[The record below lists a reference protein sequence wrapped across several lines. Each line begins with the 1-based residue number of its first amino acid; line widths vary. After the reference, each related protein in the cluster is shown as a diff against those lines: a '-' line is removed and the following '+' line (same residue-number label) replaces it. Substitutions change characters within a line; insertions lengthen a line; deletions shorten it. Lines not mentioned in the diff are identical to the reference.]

1 MKKLICLGLSVIVAF
16 SLLTGCKSS
25 KESTN
30 QTTTTASTTTKK
42 YDEIDTTIKSF
53 FKAFEKG
60 DFDKMKEFCTEN
72 GKTQFNKYG
81 YLGMNK
87 AALNYL
93 DNKYRESEKTGKVGV
108 CFRLKVIEC
117 NDVQKGIY
125 KKGDTIG
132 YCAIMKKEDN
142 NKWLIDS
149 ITTDLSAIN
158 D

>member
-42 YDEIDTTIKSF
+42 YDEIDSTIKRF
-53 FKAFEKG
+53 FIGFEKG
-60 DFDKMKEFCTEN
+60 RFDIMKKYCTKGCIKNFFHKTDFCGMKN
-72 GKTQFNKYG
+72 GTFISSDTYRFNKNEDKVAVGIIFNVTWSKEVY
-81 YLGMNK
+81 K
-87 AALNYL
+87 
-93 DNKYRESEKTGKVGV
+93 DNDGERYYIWI
-108 CFRLKVIEC
+108 L
-117 NDVQKGIY
+117 
-125 KKGDTIG
+125 
-132 YCAIMKKEDN
+132 KKEDN